1 MSVVA
6 IVFDAMGPTNLL
18 PFFPK
23 NSPVRIWHGWPL
35 GIVSRAATLIAD
47 LPNLIAEVRGAL
59 RINVGFVR
67 DQDPGRAFA
76 LQ

>member
-1 MSVVA
+1 MAVSKERSVREKGLSVVA

-23 NSPVRIWHGWPL
+23 NSPARIWHGWPL

-47 LPNLIAEVRGAL
+47 LPNLIAESAE
-59 RINVGFVR
+59 
-67 DQDPGRAFA
+67 P
-76 LQ
+76 

>member
-1 MSVVA
+1 MA

-23 NSPVRIWHGWPL
+23 NSPARIWHGWPL

-47 LPNLIAEVRGAL
+47 LPNLIAESAE
-59 RINVGFVR
+59 
-67 DQDPGRAFA
+67 P
-76 LQ
+76 